1 MASLATP
8 GWAKRGGCHRML
20 DWFVS
25 ILSTKIYLLHFCYHH
40 IFLNNCWYYI
50 KWDLMVIGH
59 RHIFG
64 VVRIVQKCIVVCP
77 DDKFWR
83 LSICQCAGELVTQ
96 PAAGQLV
103 PAAACHPVPSI
114 NPQFPALVVF
124 PSTLLFLLLL
134 TSSSSKRHENQTL
147 RLRDTKVSK
156 PGKLFEKLRIPRF
169 TLHRHRDQGV
179 AGG

>member
-1 MASLATP
+1 MSLDKEQ
-8 GWAKRGGCHRML
+8 KRQYGVNGGLLQRQEGCQSCCCSRMQQRGMRRWWPVKL
-20 DWFVS
+20 GLLVS
-25 ILSTKIYLLHFCYHH
+25 
-40 IFLNNCWYYI
+40 
-50 KWDLMVIGH
+50 
-59 RHIFG
+59 
-64 VVRIVQKCIVVCP
+64 
-77 DDKFWR
+77 
-83 LSICQCAGELVTQ
+83 GELVTQ